1 MRHARRLGA
10 ATLASSVSL
19 LTTFGL
25 AGAIR
30 ASEGSAAPATTDSQV
45 NIARAASGSGGP
57 SRLLVIRRS
66 APTGTSEGGT
76 IYLQA
81 PSTATAAVVA
91 PAPAVPTTSSS

>member
-1 MRHARRLGA
+1 MRHAKRLGA
-10 ATLASSVSL
+10 ATVASSVSL

-30 ASEGSAAPATTDSQV
+30 VSEGSAAPATTDSQR

-66 APTGTSEGGT
+66 APTTSSGGGT
-76 IYLQA
+76 IYIQA
-81 PSTATAAVVA
+81 PSTAVAVA
-91 PAPAVPTTSSS
+91 PAPITSSS